1 MTQRT
6 IAANPYAWPW
16 NGDLRPDNT
25 ALIVIDMH
33 TDFCGA
39 GSYVD
44 KMDYG
49 ISLTRAK
56 ATGQICRTYR
66 TCRPTSAGA
75 HARLAPTAWA
85 LARSAPAGAFW

>member
-1 MTQRT
+1 
-6 IAANPYAWPW
+6 
-16 NGDLRPDNT
+16 
-25 ALIVIDMH
+25 MH

-56 ATGQICRTYR
+56 ATGR
-66 TCRPTSAGA
+66 TCLRLTQQPGDQLVLRCLRPRAVTAA
-75 HARLAPTAWA
+75 IQIQLPT
-85 LARSAPAGAFW
+85 F